1 MIKNI
6 NQKIEDHLSAQILDI
21 RITKNARF
29 IDQKCT
35 PDILSSVSEA
45 IIEYL
50 DESGLDEFTIKD
62 IWMSDF
68 SIEIMINKFQKP
80 SPTEKKVENEYDKIY
95 SQPIKLLEYA
105 GVIVNTGKLKSANC
119 YQVTNSDILSYL
131 SISDDKS
138 LKFIIKYLESVLN
151 ASGLMGRFDDFFEL
165 QTKESF
171 NILKDY
177 YINFIIDNTPINGK
191 TESSRIFTKIL
202 NPLAFSKKKKG
213 TIGGHLS
220 TLNIPY
226 SELFYNRV
234 NFRDIEK
241 PKDQSRREYIESL
254 GVETT
259 SEIYQVEKA
268 KRQIKKYHGKDSE
281 VNRFLHEDATHVHH
295 IFMKSEY
302 PELSDILENLILLT
316 PSQHLSYAHI
326 SGNTRVVSKP
336 YQLVCLLSKLESIE
350 KSDLSQNDDFYNK
363 LDFIEVVN
371 TGLGKELLNH
381 SMSYPDIKNKLAVEY
396 VS

>member
-1 MIKNI
+1 MINNI

-35 PDILSSVSEA
+35 PDILSSVAEA

-50 DESGLDEFTIKD
+50 EQSDSDEFTIKD

-68 SIEIMINKFQKP
+68 SIEIMTNKFQKP
-80 SPTEKKVENEYDKIY
+80 SPTEKVVENEYDKVF

-105 GVIVNTGKLKSANC
+105 GIIVNTGKIKNAKC
-119 YQVTNSDILSYL
+119 YKVTKDDILSYL
-131 SISDDKS
+131 SISDDKA
-138 LKFIIKYLESVLN
+138 LKFIIKYLERVLS
-151 ASGLMGRFDDFFEL
+151 ASGLMKVFDDFFES
-165 QTKESF
+165 QTKQSF
-171 NILKDY
+171 DTLKDC
-177 YINFIIDNTPINGK
+177 YIKFITDNTPINGEVE
-191 TESSRIFTKIL
+191 TSRIFTKVL
-202 NPLAFSKKKKG
+202 NPLAFSRKKKG
-213 TIGGHLS
+213 TIRGNIS
-220 TLNIPY
+220 ALNLPY

-234 NFRDIEK
+234 NFRDVEK
-241 PKDQSRREYIESL
+241 PKDKSRSEYIDSL

-268 KRQIKKYHGKDSE
+268 KRQIKKYHGENSE
-281 VNRFLHEDATHVHH
+281 VNRYLHENATHVHH

-302 PELSDILENLILLT
+302 PELSDTLENLVLLT
-316 PSQHLSYAHI
+316 PSQHLNYAHI

-350 KSDLSQNDDFYNK
+350 KSDLYENDDFYSK

-371 TGLGKELLNH
+371 TGLGKDLLNH
-381 SMSYPDIKNKLAVEY
+381 SMSYPDMKNKLAMEY

>member
-50 DESGLDEFTIKD
+50 NESDLSEFTIKD

-68 SIEIMINKFQKP
+68 SIEIMTNKFQKP
-80 SPTEKKVENEYDKIY
+80 SPTEKRVENEYDKIF

-105 GVIVNTGKLKSANC
+105 GIIAHTGKLKGAKC
-119 YQVTNSDILSYL
+119 YHVTNIDILSYL
-131 SISDDKS
+131 SISDDKA
-138 LKFIIKYLESVLN
+138 LKFIITYLEHVLS
-151 ASGLMGRFDDFFEL
+151 ASGLMGLFDDFFDF
-165 QTKESF
+165 QTKQSF
-171 NILKDY
+171 NILKDC
-177 YINFIIDNTPINGK
+177 YIKFIIDNTPINGK
-191 TESSRIFTKIL
+191 TETSRIFTKVL

-213 TIGGHLS
+213 TIGGHMS
-220 TLNIPY
+220 ALNLPY

-234 NFRDIEK
+234 NFRDVEK
-241 PKDQSRREYIESL
+241 PKEQSRSEYIELL
-254 GVETT
+254 GIDTT

-268 KRQIKKYHGKDSE
+268 KRQIKKYHGENSE
-281 VNRFLHEDATHVHH
+281 INRYLHAPATHVHH

-302 PELSDILENLILLT
+302 PELSDTLENLILLT
-316 PSQHLSYAHI
+316 PSQHLNYAHI
-326 SGNTRVVSKP
+326 SGNTTFVSKP
-336 YQLVCLLSKLESIE
+336 YQLVCLLSKVESIE
-350 KSDLSQNDDFYNK
+350 KSDLSENDDFYSK
-363 LDFIEVVN
+363 LDFIKVVN

-381 SMSYPDIKNKLAVEY
+381 SMSYPDIKNKLAMEY